1 MRKESKIIEE
11 FHKGL
16 KAIDCKGKIV
26 SGIHIADIN
35 EEIQDHKNRQLIN
48 LKFYEEYKNYFEIKP
63 NVKFPQ
69 INSIFI
75 IAYPDPS
82 TKVIFQF
89 KKKEISLL
97 IPPQYLQGQK
107 IIDEL
112 QEFLVSILS
121 LEGYNV
127 EYARLPMKTLSV
139 HSGLTQYG
147 KNNITYING
156 MGSFYR
162 LAAYYSDFLIE
173 QDSWG
178 EHKMMDLC
186 EKCSACVRN
195 CPTGAIPTD
204 RFLLRAEKC
213 LTYHNEHPPEVPFP
227 EWIDPSWH
235 NCLVG
240 CLHCQRVC
248 PANKK
253 VLNWIEIGP
262 KFSEEETKLILQ
274 GKKLDQLPEP
284 TIKKLKD
291 YDLTEYLELFPRNLG
306 VFLH

>member
-1 MRKESKIIEE
+1 MSKESKIIEE

-16 KAIDCKGKIV
+16 SAIDCKGKVV

-35 EEIQDHKNRQLIN
+35 EEIQSHKNKQLIN
-48 LKFYEEYKNYFEIKP
+48 LKFYEEYRNYFEIKP
-63 NVKFPQ
+63 NVKFPK

-82 TKVIFQF
+82 TKVIFQY
-89 KKKEISLL
+89 KEKELSLL

-107 IIDEL
+107 IIDRL
-112 QEFLVSILS
+112 QEFLISILS

-127 EYARLPMKTLSV
+127 EYARIPMKTLSA

-156 MGSFYR
+156 IGSFYR
-162 LAAYYSDFLIE
+162 LAAYYSDFPIE

-186 EKCSACVRN
+186 KNCSACVRN

-213 LTYHNEHPPEVPFP
+213 LTYHNEHPPEIPFP
-227 EWIDPSWH
+227 NWIDPSWH

-253 VLNWIEIGP
+253 VVNWIRIGP

-284 TIKKLKD
+284 TIKKLKS
-291 YDLTEYLELFPRNLG
+291 YDLKEYLELFPRNLG
-306 VFLH
+306 VYLH